1 MLPPSAIIQ
10 KGGFSM
16 TEHEKY
22 QEHIRHT
29 HDVFCK
35 TVIRHA
41 AIDAARSIRSRR
53 KREISLEYLIE
64 EKHYPFSTIDK
75 YFAEQA
81 AMNSYPFSSAVR
93 WCFWK
98 VQSLPQPCPHYHRW
112 NRKSFSYTTSNDG
125 RIERLGR
132 DMDGQATQPGG
143 GFR

>member
-1 MLPPSAIIQ
+1 
-10 KGGFSM
+10 M

>member
-1 MLPPSAIIQ
+1 
-10 KGGFSM
+10 M

-41 AIDAARSIRSRR
+41 VHGSLLR
-53 KREISLEYLIE
+53 KILIYGTE
-64 EKHYPFSTIDK
+64 WIVLF
-75 YFAEQA
+75 F
-81 AMNSYPFSSAVR
+81 
-93 WCFWK
+93 
-98 VQSLPQPCPHYHRW
+98 YHRW

>member
-1 MLPPSAIIQ
+1 
-10 KGGFSM
+10 M

-29 HDVFCK
+29 HDAFCK

-64 EKHYPFSTIDK
+64 EKHYPFSTTDK
-75 YFAEQA
+75 YFTEQSG
-81 AMNSYPFSSAVR
+81 MNSYPLFVCAR

-143 GFR
+143 VFR

>member
-1 MLPPSAIIQ
+1 
-10 KGGFSM
+10 M

-64 EKHYPFSTIDK
+64 EKHYPFSTMS
-75 YFAEQA
+75 A
-81 AMNSYPFSSAVR
+81 AMTQTAHEDRTLRFTILSLARWTCPNDRPPYPIPKASI
-93 WCFWK
+93 
-98 VQSLPQPCPHYHRW
+98 
-112 NRKSFSYTTSNDG
+112 G
-125 RIERLGR
+125 
-132 DMDGQATQPGG
+132 
-143 GFR
+143 

>member
-1 MLPPSAIIQ
+1 
-10 KGGFSM
+10 M

-22 QEHIRHT
+22 QEHIQHT

-35 TVIRHA
+35 TVIRHT

-81 AMNSYPFSSAVR
+81 AMNSYPFSASTVR

-98 VQSLPQPCPHYHRW
+98 VQSLPQRCPPYRRW
-112 NRKSFSYTTSNDG
+112 NRKSFSYTTSND
-125 RIERLGR
+125 
-132 DMDGQATQPGG
+132 
-143 GFR
+143 